1 MKNIFVRPASTQIK
15 PEGSASAAL
24 IAGLSLIVMA
34 LAAMFAFGFIH
45 TQLVMPEDAAA
56 TAVNIATQPNLFQV
70 EISLWI
76 VIAIADIIVSL
87 TLWLY
92 FAGVNRRL
100 SMITGLV
107 RLVYTVSLILGIF
120 NLLKASGSPD
130 ALRWIESF
138 ENIWSIGLIIFGL
151 HLILLAWLT
160 FMSGFVPAIWSW
172 LLLIAGPSYMIINI
186 PSNPGSVFN
195 RIVVVLEMILV
206 VPMTIAELGFAK
218 WLIVRAVKTIK
229 AATSSP

>member
-1 MKNIFVRPASTQIK
+1 
-15 PEGSASAAL
+15 
-24 IAGLSLIVMA
+24 
-34 LAAMFAFGFIH
+34 
-45 TQLVMPEDAAA
+45 
-56 TAVNIATQPNLFQV
+56 
-70 EISLWI
+70 
-76 VIAIADIIVSL
+76 
-87 TLWLY
+87 
-92 FAGVNRRL
+92 
-100 SMITGLV
+100 MITGLV

-130 ALRWIESF
+130 ALRWIKSF

-172 LLLIAGPSYMIINI
+172 LLLIAGSSYMIINI

-206 VPMTIAELGFAK
+206 VPMTIAELGFAI